1 MRTFQAPSLNL
12 KSHFVIDLESTGEIR
27 KDCPQYHAQKAQVFI
42 FSWQALDRIA
52 DF

>member
-27 KDCPQYHAQKAQVFI
+27 KDCSSIYI
-42 FSWQALDRIA
+42 FMASARQNRRLLMP
-52 DF
+52 